1 MKIYTRCNG
10 IIGDIVTYDVI
21 QICFFNMNF
30 DINSL
35 ETSLENVCVF
45 FFFLISSYSMTKIGK
60 SSLCLES
67 KYLIVSSSQGKWN
80 YLGRTLLAS
89 KISVPFGIHS
99 FMLNDARFLRLLS
112 LFGINS
118 WLPVLL
124 QLNIYASIIHP

>member
-35 ETSLENVCVF
+35 ETSLGIFF
-45 FFFLISSYSMTKIGK
+45 FFFLIYSYSMTKIGK

-67 KYLIVSSSQGKWN
+67 KYLIVSSSHRKM
-80 YLGRTLLAS
+80 
-89 KISVPFGIHS
+89 K
-99 FMLNDARFLRLLS
+99 
-112 LFGINS
+112 
-118 WLPVLL
+118 
-124 QLNIYASIIHP
+124 